1 MKRREFIT
9 LLGGAAGWPLAAR
22 AQQVAKRI
30 GVLMPTVE
38 SDAEVQQRLAALR
51 KGLQDLGWTEGRNY
65 HFEYRWPGSDTG
77 RLNEHVADLI
87 GLTPDVIIIGS
98 TPAALALKA
107 ATRTIPIVFGNIA
120 DPVANGVV
128 PSLARPGG
136 NITGFAAFEE
146 TTAGKWLELLKE
158 IAPRTTRVGHVF
170 GSTAEFGPNG
180 ELFHQV
186 LEAAAPASSME
197 LIALRLRSVSEIKP
211 LIGRFAAMP
220 NGGLVAAAEAGAM
233 RNRALVI
240 AAAAD
245 HRLPAVYPFR
255 FCAVDGGLASYGA
268 DLNDQYRRIAS
279 YVDRILKGENPA
291 NLPVQVPTKY
301 ELVINL
307 KTAKALGLEIPPS
320 LLARAD
326 EVIE

>member
-9 LLGGAAGWPLAAR
+9 LLSGAAVAWPLAAD
-22 AQQVAKRI
+22 AQRVAKRI

-77 RLNEHVADLI
+77 RLNEHVAELI
-87 GLTPDVIIIGS
+87 GLTPDVIVIGS

-220 NGGLVAAAEAGAM
+220 NGGLVAAAEAGPCATAPWSSQ
-233 RNRALVI
+233 RRPTIVCRQSIRSVSAQWTVGLRPTALTSMISIGVL
-240 AAAAD
+240 
-245 HRLPAVYPFR
+245 HRM
-255 FCAVDGGLASYGA
+255 S
-268 DLNDQYRRIAS
+268 IAS
-279 YVDRILKGENPA
+279 SRARSRPICRCS
-291 NLPVQVPTKY
+291 PTKY

-307 KTAKALGLEIPPS
+307 KTASRSASKFRPRCSPAPT
-320 LLARAD
+320 R
-326 EVIE
+326 